1 MNKEITILVVDDEA
15 DKFTQRMKLLTPGLR
30 KGVVMRHPDEVT
42 INDLESAKLVLVDF
56 WLTAWAENRDEGV
69 LSRKLPNGL
78 ALLSVL
84 QQHLAEAKD
93 PTAFAIHSE
102 DLRHLSRPYG
112 TQQRVHLLARA
123 YNLDWAFEKSPSGAP
138 KATFELA
145 HILAAAVAKLPKN
158 WDDKDANQARDKIR
172 QLLAI
177 PDGEPWSEQAWRDS
191 EAAHPPL
198 DEMTLRVHGILL
210 IRWLLTRVL
219 YYPCFLVNRYWL
231 AARLG
236 ATPDSVDVSLKGP
249 LKKLLAPVSY
259 TGILEGFA
267 GRRWWRAGV
276 ESLFWQAAGQSS
288 VGSADLRAVLKAKHR
303 IALDPAEHDY
313 PVTCINGDYLPL
325 DNVFDPAVTVRL
337 QLDDW
342 PAHADP
348 PRTTIEVTRT
358 DPRLAALV
366 TLSDR
371 KLLDS

>member
-1 MNKEITILVVDDEA
+1 MAKEITILVVDDEA
-15 DKFTQRMKLLTPGLR
+15 DVFARRTKLLSPSLR
-30 KGVVMRHPDEVT
+30 RGVVVRHPDEVT
-42 INDLESAKLVLVDF
+42 IEDLESAKLVLVDF
-56 WLTAWAENRDEGV
+56 WLHTWAENTDEPV
-69 LSRKLPNGL
+69 LAKKIPNGL

-123 YNLDWAFEKSPSGAP
+123 YNLDWAFEKSPTDTP
-138 KATFELA
+138 KATFEMA
-145 HILAAAVAKLPKN
+145 HILAAAVAELPEK
-158 WDDKDANQARDKIR
+158 WDDKNADEARETIR

-177 PDGEPWSEQAWRDS
+177 PEDAPWSAQAWRDS

-219 YYPCFLVNRYWL
+219 YYPCFLINRFWL

-236 ATPDSVDVSLKGP
+236 ATPESIDASLNGP
-249 LKKLLAPVSY
+249 LKKFLAPALY
-259 TGILEGFA
+259 TGLLEGFA

-276 ESLFWQAAGQSS
+276 ESLLWQAAGQK
-288 VGSADLRAVLKAKHR
+288 SAGTPELRSLLKSKHKVL
-303 IALDPAEHDY
+303 LEPASHDY
-313 PVTCINGDYLPL
+313 PVSCINGDYLPL
-325 DNVFDPAVTVRL
+325 DHVYDPALTVRL

-348 PRTTIEVTRT
+348 PRTTIETARA
-358 DPRLAALV
+358 DPRLSALV
-366 TLSDR
+366 MLADR
-371 KLLDS
+371 KHLIS